1 MVSQLI
7 SQLQNGLWR
16 LRNGT
21 LVLEGIFVGGV
32 LWLRNFALEGFI
44 VHFAVVKW
52 AFGLRIGTCVPRN
65 GFTATKIFVGGVLW
79 L

>member
-21 LVLEGIFVGGV
+21 LVLGGIFVGGV
-32 LWLRNFALEGFI
+32 LWLRNFTLEGFI
-44 VHFAVVKW
+44 VHFAVAKW
-52 AFGLRIGTCVPRN
+52 AFGLRIGTRVPKD
-65 GFTATKIFVGGVLW
+65 GFAAVKIFVGGVLW